1 MTALVIGGS
10 GSGKS
15 AFAEEQVSRLPSGK
29 RVYLATMR
37 AFDGESKERVLRH
50 RTQRAHLGFQT
61 LEWPMD
67 LLSAPVESESTVLL
81 EDLPNLVA
89 NEMFGGGNAE
99 RIVPALRALA
109 GRCGNL
115 VIVTG
120 DVFSDGVRYPEV
132 TASYLRMLASINR
145 EAATLSD
152 FVTEVVYSIPV
163 PLKGTMPWN

>member
-1 MTALVIGGS
+1 MTALVTGGS

-15 AFAEEQVSRLPSGK
+15 AFAEELVSRLPSGK

-37 AFDGESKERVLRH
+37 VFDEESEERVRRH
-50 RTQRAHLGFQT
+50 RAQRARLGFRT

-109 GRCGNL
+109 GRSENL

-120 DVFSDGVRYPEV
+120 DVFSDGVRYPEA
-132 TASYLRMLASINR
+132 TASYLCLLAGINR
-145 EAATLSD
+145 AAAALSD
-152 FVTEVVYSIPV
+152 SVTEVVYSIPV
-163 PLKGTMPWN
+163 PLKGTVPWK